1 MKNNKKP
8 NRRIADLEKEIS
20 RLTNELIGAEQW
32 NQVLQENIE
41 DSEKQRVAYR
51 RLLKYQT
58 LVLIILNL
66 LSRYTDAND
75 MGRAIETNINRYYR
89 GLTSDIMNI
98 PGDDTIDNFENE
110 SFDDEEEHDTEPG
123 EEEF

>member
-1 MKNNKKP
+1 MRDKKP
-8 NRRIADLEKEIS
+8 NRRIGDLEKEIS

>member
-1 MKNNKKP
+1 M
-8 NRRIADLEKEIS
+8 
-20 RLTNELIGAEQW
+20 
-32 NQVLQENIE
+32 
-41 DSEKQRVAYR
+41 
-51 RLLKYQT
+51 
-58 LVLIILNL
+58 NL

>member
-58 LVLIILNL
+58 LVVCKV
-66 LSRYTDAND
+66 
-75 MGRAIETNINRYYR
+75 
-89 GLTSDIMNI
+89 
-98 PGDDTIDNFENE
+98 
-110 SFDDEEEHDTEPG
+110 
-123 EEEF
+123 